1 MEGRIRPTVA
11 LRQPS
16 SLLIGTKLIPMAY
29 ERHHMRA
36 LSEKEWKQI
45 QRYCVYPKIAL
56 QALIISFVLCALI
69 VPLEMIDDLV
79 FHNDGFQPAGINTG
93 IALIALCVAVF
104 CFCALRPKFGMR
116 GKQWLDLQNRLAVR
130 QTESDR
136 SAQVAGVL
144 AAQAAGRMLQNSD
157 NKAAQ
162 ALGGAAQVAGAVGAV
177 NTAADMLSES
187 TNNAETMAKAYGVPV
202 PNIKKQ
208 LVAFSIVPVLVLIA
222 VYVPQYVQGNQE
234 TQEKIALAAEQINLA
249 ANALAPVCERVSADD
264 PYEKYKDYGY
274 QVTGYLREGDFSWDG
289 AYVYLTFDECG
300 TITEIHY
307 CEGVDVTA
315 SLEENLGRAEQD
327 FQALNAPLNGLGVS
341 VADSELLATCAIPA
355 DFKEAFLQG
364 SFYEDIRV
372 YNSDAPVRIACSFDT
387 ESEEEFDECSMP
399 QITLSVRKAN
409 S

>member
-1 MEGRIRPTVA
+1 
-11 LRQPS
+11 
-16 SLLIGTKLIPMAY
+16 
-29 ERHHMRA
+29 MRA

-45 QRYCVYPKIAL
+45 RRYCVFPKIAL
-56 QALIISFVLCALI
+56 RALIISFVLCALI

-79 FHNDGFQPAGINTG
+79 FHNDGFQPTGLNTA

-104 CFCALRPKFGMR
+104 CFCALCPKLGMR

-130 QTESDR
+130 QTQKDR
-136 SAQVAGVL
+136 SAQVVGVL

-162 ALGGAAQVAGAVGAV
+162 AFGGAAQVAGAVGAV
-177 NTAADMLSES
+177 STAADMLSES
-187 TNNAETMAKAYGVPV
+187 ANNAEAMAKAYGVPI
-202 PNIKKQ
+202 PDIKKQ
-208 LVAFSIVPVLVLIA
+208 LIAFAIVPVLILIA
-222 VYVPQYVQGNQE
+222 IYIPQYAQGSQA
-234 TQEKIALAAEQINLA
+234 TQEKIALAAEQIDLA

-274 QVTGYLREGDFSWDG
+274 HVTGYLREGDFSWDG
-289 AYVYLTFDECG
+289 AYVYLTFDEHG

-307 CEGVDVTA
+307 CEGVDDTA
-315 SLEENLGRAEQD
+315 SLEENLNRAERD

-341 VADSELLATCAIPA
+341 ATDSELLAMCAIPA

-372 YNSDAPVRIACSFDT
+372 YNNDAPVRIACSFDT
-387 ESEEEFDECSMP
+387 ESEEEFDEYSMP
-399 QITLSVRKAN
+399 QITLSVWKAN

>member
-1 MEGRIRPTVA
+1 M
-11 LRQPS
+11 Q
-16 SLLIGTKLIPMAY
+16 
-29 ERHHMRA
+29 A
-36 LSEKEWKQI
+36 LSEKEKKQI
-45 QRYCVYPKIAL
+45 LRYCVYPKIAL
-56 QALIISFVLCALI
+56 LALVMSFVLCALI
-69 VPLEMIDDLV
+69 VPLEMVDDLV
-79 FHNDGFQPAGINTG
+79 FHNDGFEPVGLNVG
-93 IALIALCVAVF
+93 IALIALCVVVF

-116 GKQWLDLQNRLAVR
+116 GKQWIDLQNRLSVR
-130 QTESDR
+130 QTQSDR

-144 AAQAAGRMLQNSD
+144 ATQAAGRLLQNSN

-177 NTAADMLSES
+177 STAADMLSES
-187 TNNAETMAKAYGVPV
+187 ANNAEAMAKAYGIPI
-202 PNIKKQ
+202 PDIKKQ
-208 LVAFSIVPVLVLIA
+208 LIAFAIVPVLVLIA

-274 QVTGYLREGDFSWDG
+274 HVTGYLREGDFSWDG
-289 AYVYLTFDECG
+289 AYVYLTLDEYG
-300 TITEIHY
+300 AVTEIHY

-315 SLEENLGRAEQD
+315 SLEENLGRAERD

-341 VADSELLATCAIPA
+341 AADSELLAMCAIPA

-372 YNSDAPVRIACSFDT
+372 YNNDAPVRVACSFDT
-387 ESEEEFDECSMP
+387 ESEEEFNEYSRP
-399 QITLSVRKAN
+399 QITLSVWKAN

>member
-1 MEGRIRPTVA
+1 
-11 LRQPS
+11 
-16 SLLIGTKLIPMAY
+16 
-29 ERHHMRA
+29 MRA
-36 LSEKEWKQI
+36 LSEKEWKRI
-45 QRYCVYPKIAL
+45 RRYCVYPKIAL
-56 QALIISFVLCALI
+56 RALIMSFVLCALI

-79 FHNDGFQPAGINTG
+79 FHNDGFQPTGLNTG

-116 GKQWLDLQNRLAVR
+116 GKQWIDLQNRLSVR
-130 QTESDR
+130 QTQSDR
-136 SAQVAGVL
+136 SAQVVGVL

-177 NTAADMLSES
+177 STAADMLSES
-187 TNNAETMAKAYGVPV
+187 ANNAEAMAKAYGVPI
-202 PNIKKQ
+202 PDIKKQ
-208 LVAFSIVPVLVLIA
+208 LIAFAIVPVLILIA
-222 VYVPQYVQGNQE
+222 IYIPQYAQGSQA
-234 TQEKIALAAEQINLA
+234 TQEKIALAAEQIDLA

-274 QVTGYLREGDFSWDG
+274 HVTGYLREGDFSWDG
-289 AYVYLTFDECG
+289 AYVYLTFDEYG
-300 TITEIHY
+300 TMTEIYY

-315 SLEENLGRAEQD
+315 SLEENLNRAEQD

-341 VADSELLATCAIPA
+341 VADSKLLAMCAIPTE
-355 DFKEAFLQG
+355 FEEAFLQG

-372 YNSDAPVRIACSFDT
+372 YNNDAPVRIACSFDT
-387 ESEEEFDECSMP
+387 ESEEEFDEYSMP
-399 QITLSVRKAN
+399 QITLSVWKAN